1 MKKLDY
7 YILDVFSDKQ
17 YKGNPLSVVL
27 MGEDLSLDQF
37 KNIAREFGY
46 SETSFVRYSA
56 TDNAYKVRS
65 FTPAGVEV
73 GGAGHNLLGAVC
85 LALLKGWEIFK
96 GQTGEQFVIMTDEK
110 IHIAVRCDEAGL
122 PFVEMKQQTA
132 IMQKIVPAMIISQA
146 IGLAPG
152 DVCIKDWQPAVVKT
166 EVAHLM
172 VPVKD
177 IDALNRAIVN
187 KPLLH
192 NASEQFG
199 FEGCYLF
206 TIDASKPG
214 YIAEARFFNPG
225 IGIDEDAATGSAAGP
240 LTGYLLNHNYIVAA
254 EDYTILQGAKMQQE
268 STIHAKVVDD
278 SIWIS
283 GTSVIVMEGQLF
295 V

>member
-7 YILDVFSDKQ
+7 YILDVFSDEQ

-27 MGEDLSLDQF
+27 MEEELTFAQF

-46 SETSFVRYSA
+46 SETSFVRYSVA
-56 TDNAYKVRS
+56 DNAYKVRS

-73 GGAGHNLLGAVC
+73 GGAGHNLLGAIC

-96 GQTGEQFVIMTDEK
+96 GQSEEQFVMMADEK
-110 IHIAVRCDEAGL
+110 IHIAVRYDEAGL
-122 PFVEMKQQTA
+122 PFVGMKQQTA
-132 IMQKIVPAMIISQA
+132 TMQKIVPAEIIARA
-146 IGLAPG
+146 IGLAAE
-152 DVCIKDWQPAVVKT
+152 DVCIKDWQPTVVKT

-177 IDALNRAIVN
+177 IDVLNRAVVN

-192 NASEQFG
+192 NTVEQFE

-240 LTGYLLNHNYIVAA
+240 LIGYLLNHNYITAGG
-254 EDYTILQGAKMQQE
+254 DYTILQGVKMQQQ

-278 SIWIS
+278 GIWIS
-283 GTSVIVMEGQLF
+283 GTSVVVMEGRLY